1 MASLKYVWGI
11 KNIRFPH
18 LFLLKF
24 LPLRRFFRGSFPRLG
39 FQKFYMKV
47 EKEFHR
53 IADFIAEY
61 AVRLMGSGVHT
72 SRVVRNTMRISE
84 ALGVVTQMTLLH
96 KTIIFSIHDR
106 ESGEV
111 FSDVVPVKSFPI
123 SFFLNSELSSLSWA
137 ALDNHLSL
145 DEIERRYKK
154 IVDTPRINHYLLTF
168 LVACAN
174 GAFCQLFGGSWGA
187 IGIVFVAT
195 VIGFSLK
202 SFMQKRHISHYVVFV
217 LTAFLSS
224 VIASS
229 ALLFNATPDIAIGT
243 SVLFLIPGVSLLN
256 GVIDIVES
264 HILLGTTRLVSALL
278 LVMCIAVGL
287 SITLA
292 IVHNGLVLL

>member
-1 MASLKYVWGI
+1 MASLKYVREI

-168 LVACAN
+168 
-174 GAFCQLFGGSWGA
+174 W
-187 IGIVFVAT
+187 
-195 VIGFSLK
+195 
-202 SFMQKRHISHYVVFV
+202 
-217 LTAFLSS
+217 
-224 VIASS
+224 
-229 ALLFNATPDIAIGT
+229 
-243 SVLFLIPGVSLLN
+243 
-256 GVIDIVES
+256 
-264 HILLGTTRLVSALL
+264 
-278 LVMCIAVGL
+278 
-287 SITLA
+287 
-292 IVHNGLVLL
+292 